1 VSGNKC
7 LRKVLGP
14 ERGRQ
19 RGCINFHAQNL
30 LTFIS
35 NRIVRETAMFL
46 NPTSSNW
53 YSRVAVQ
60 LG

>member
-1 VSGNKC
+1 